1 MADKTF
7 TDDEGTIYT
16 AELIPAK
23 VVIRKQTKEAEAP
36 SVCCTVDA
44 EHLAANTN
52 KTAFGQEVYAEG
64 AAPWARAIST
74 ELLGLGS

>member
-1 MADKTF
+1 MERTF
-7 TDDEGTIYT
+7 TDDEGTKYT

-23 VVIRKQTKEAEAP
+23 VVIRKQPTDAEAA

-44 EHLAANTN
+44 AHLAANTN
-52 KTAFGQEVYAEG
+52 KTAFGLEVYAEG

-74 ELLGLGS
+74 ELLGLG